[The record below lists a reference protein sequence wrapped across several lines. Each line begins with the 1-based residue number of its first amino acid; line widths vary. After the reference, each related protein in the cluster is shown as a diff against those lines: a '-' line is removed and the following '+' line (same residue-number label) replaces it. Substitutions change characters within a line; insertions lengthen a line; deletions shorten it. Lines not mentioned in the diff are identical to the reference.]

1 MNLQLSWR
9 KLPRTVFSLVLLGL
23 LSSCGSSDNAFLTN
37 ETTGLS
43 FRFGSGTGTSF
54 LENVVAVADNG
65 STSTVSV
72 NFVDDAGNLLPTSA
86 DYEFSSTCVDLGQ
99 ALFDNSS
106 VTTDTGSASAVYTN
120 TNCTADNTF
129 TVTATVIDTQES
141 FTASSTVTAPAA
153 DVRLGT
159 GSGSG
164 FVNDALN
171 IAQTSLGAIDSTA
184 LSVNIVDADGN
195 LITDSATVS
204 FSSNC
209 VALSQASITPDSVTT
224 STGTAST
231 TYNAAG
237 CEGTDTITATTTL
250 NGITATASSTVT
262 VAPVELG
269 DNSGSGFVSGSLI
282 LSKTTLNAVD
292 TADISVNLADTLG
305 NLITSSVTIN
315 FTSNCIASGQASLS
329 NTSVTTTNGSAST
342 TYTTN
347 GCSGSDTVTATA
359 TFNGKNLSAT
369 GTLTI
374 ASFQLGNSSSG
385 FTSGTLNLSATQ
397 IAAAGDV
404 TVTANLVDFTGN
416 PYTGNTTVIFSSP
429 CVSNNDA
436 SLSNT
441 SVNTSNGTASTI
453 YSAGTCSDTDTIT
466 ATASTDGITLTAT
479 ADVQI
484 MPNRIGSA
492 SDPFTEG
499 AIDLGLANISID
511 GNTSVTVRII
521 DFNGNPVT
529 SPHTVT
535 FSSQCTFSGDAKFSD
550 SSGDTNT
557 DNTITGIA
565 SLTYTATGCV
575 GSDVI
580 TVTTQSGSDTLTATG
595 TLNIAAAALGSIE
608 FTSVTNSLM
617 SLKGLGTASQPETTT
632 VTYTVLDAQGQPVS
646 GEIVNFSLDTAV
658 GGLTLATTSG
668 ISDGNGQ
675 VSVVVQSGTSPTT
688 FRVNAVTNSDATIA
702 SQSSSISV
710 ATGPATQNSL
720 SISADILNPEG
731 YDYDGE
737 TVSITARVADRYGN
751 PIQDGTSISFTTE
764 GGAVQPNCIT
774 SGGACSV
781 TWTSQVPRPTDG
793 RVSVLAHLTGE
804 ENFTDNNS
812 NGIFDDG
819 DIFNNNGA
827 DEIISTDDDLPEA
840 FRDDNENGLHDTGE
854 FFVDFDGANT
864 YTTDDSLYSGPG
876 CNRSDNLCSGENLIT
891 IFKNITL
898 VMAES
903 FAQFTD
909 DITTTA
915 GIDALTIANGGSQDV
930 TYTITGITTGQV
942 MPVDTIVKFSMSGSS
957 GCSISSDSSY
967 TVASTSSTGANTN
980 FFVRLECNGT
990 PGTGTLKITVSTPNK
1005 NNSYEYIDVTQ
1016 Q

>member
-1 MNLQLSWR
+1 MNLQASWR
-9 KLPRTVFSLVLLGL
+9 KLPRTAFSLILLGL
-23 LSSCGSSDNAFLTN
+23 LSSCGSSDNAFLSN
-37 ETTGLS
+37 ETTTAS
-43 FRFGSGTGTSF
+43 IRFGSGTGAGF
-54 LENVVAVADNG
+54 EEGVVAVTDNG
-65 STSTVSV
+65 STSTISV
-72 NFVDDAGNLLPTSA
+72 NLVDENSNPVSTDAT
-86 DYEFSSTCVDLGQ
+86 YEFASTCVNQGD
-99 ALFDNSS
+99 ALFDNAS
-106 VTTDTGSASAVYTN
+106 VTNATGSASAVYTDQG
-120 TNCTADNTF
+120 CTLDNTF
-129 TVTATVIDTQES
+129 TVTATIIDTQDT
-141 FTASSTVTAPAA
+141 FTATSTVTAPAA

-164 FVNDALN
+164 FINDALN
-171 IAQTSLGAIDSTA
+171 IAQTSLGATDSTA

-195 LITDSATVS
+195 LITDAATVT

-209 VALSQASITPDSVTT
+209 ATLSQASITPASVDT

-250 NGITATASSTVT
+250 NGITATASSDIT

-269 DNSGSGFVSGSLI
+269 DNSGSSFAGGNLI
-282 LSKTTLNAVD
+282 LSKTALNAVD
-292 TADISVNLADTLG
+292 TANISVNIADTLG
-305 NLITSSVTIN
+305 NLITSSVTIS
-315 FTSNCIASGQASLS
+315 FTSNCIANGQASLS

-359 TFNGKNLSAT
+359 TFNGKSLSAT

-374 ASFQLGNSSSG
+374 ASFQLGNSNGG
-385 FTSGTLNLSATQ
+385 FTSGELNLSATQ
-397 IAAAGDV
+397 IPATGDV
-404 TVTANLVDFTGN
+404 TVTANLVDFAGN
-416 PYTGNTTVIFSSP
+416 PFTDNATVIFSSP
-429 CVSNNDA
+429 CATNNDA
-436 SLSNT
+436 SFSNT
-441 SVNTSNGTASTI
+441 SVNTSNGTATTT

-484 MPNRIGSA
+484 TPNRIGSA

-550 SSGDTNT
+550 SNGDTDT

-580 TVTTQSGSDTLTATG
+580 TVTTQSGNDTLTATG

-608 FTSVTNSLM
+608 FTSVTNSLI
-617 SLKGLGTASQPETTT
+617 SLKGLGTGTQPETTT
-632 VTYTVLDAQGQPVS
+632 VTYTVLDSQGQPVS
-646 GEIVNFSLDTAV
+646 GEIVNFSLDTAA
-658 GGLTLATTSG
+658 GGLTLASTSG

-688 FRVNAVTNSDATIA
+688 FRVNAVTDSDATIA

-720 SISADILNPEG
+720 SISANTLNPEG

-737 TVSITARVADRYGN
+737 TVSITARIADRYGN
-751 PIQDGTSISFTTE
+751 PIQNGTSISFTTE
-764 GGAVQPNCIT
+764 GGSVQPNCIT
-774 SGGACSV
+774 SGGECSV
-781 TWTSQVPRPTDG
+781 TWTSQDPRPADG

-819 DIFNNNGA
+819 DTFNNSGA
-827 DEIISTDDDLPEA
+827 DEVVSTDDDLPEA
-840 FRDDNENGLHDTGE
+840 FRDDNEDGLHNTGE

-864 YTTDDSLYSGPG
+864 YTADDGLYSGPG
-876 CNRSDNLCSGENLIT
+876 CNRSDNLCSSENLIT

-898 VMAES
+898 IMAES
-903 FAQFTD
+903 FAQFAD
-909 DITTTA
+909 NLNGTA
-915 GIDALTIANGGSQDV
+915 AVDPLTIANGGSQDV
-930 TYTITGITTGQV
+930 TYTITGINTGQV
-942 MPVDTIVKFSMSGSS
+942 MPANTTVKFSMSGSS

-967 TVASTSSTGANTN
+967 TVASTNSIGANTN
-980 FFVRLECNGT
+980 FFVRLECDGT
-990 PGTGTLKITVSTPNK
+990 PGTGTLKITVSTPNQ